1 MVKHG
6 DGSWLGHFDH
16 QSPHVDC
23 AELARL
29 AVEEK
34 GGGTLKYVDP
44 KCTNYADIAK
54 LAVRNDGLAL
64 NYVANVLEYP
74 ELYDQVAWLAVVENG
89 EAFQYVDKERVSSP
103 SRYDEIQKLAWK
115 SRRLLHRV

>member
-1 MVKHG
+1 M
-6 DGSWLGHFDH
+6 
-16 QSPHVDC
+16 
-23 AELARL
+23 
-29 AVEEK
+29 
-34 GGGTLKYVDP
+34 DP

-54 LAVRNDGLAL
+54 LAVRNDELAL